1 MDILRSHILYIED
14 HEDTQELV
22 TLVLAESNHRVTTTS
37 SSKAALKLAREQHF
51 DLYILDSWLAD
62 GTGIELCQRLR
73 EFDPGTP
80 IMFFSGAA
88 YKTDKQ
94 AALDSGAQCYL
105 VKPADIK
112 VLRDEVN
119 TLIDAFKNKNKRP
132 LGITPGYSSLSA
144 RADDGARG
152 STFPSAETVAS

>member
-1 MDILRSHILYIED
+1 MEILRSHILFIDD

-37 SSKAALKLAREQHF
+37 SSKDALKLAREQRF

-73 EFDPGTP
+73 EFDRGTP

-88 YKTDKQ
+88 FETDKQ
-94 AALDSGAQCYL
+94 AALDNGAQCYL
-105 VKPADIK
+105 VKPADIQ

-119 TLIDAFKNKNKRP
+119 MLIDESRNRFDEST
-132 LGITPGYSSLSA
+132 GITRSGASL
-144 RADDGARG
+144 
-152 STFPSAETVAS
+152 VL

>member
-14 HEDTQELV
+14 HEDTRELV
-22 TLVLAESNHRVTTTS
+22 TLVLADSNHRVTATS
-37 SSKAALKLAREQHF
+37 SSKDALKLAREHHF

-73 EFDPGTP
+73 EFDRITP

-88 YKTDKQ
+88 YETDKQ
-94 AALDSGAQCYL
+94 AALDNGAQCYL
-105 VKPADIK
+105 VKPADIQ
-112 VLRDEVN
+112 VLRDQVN
-119 TLIDAFKNKNKRP
+119 ALIDAFKNINKRP

-144 RADDGARG
+144 RADDGTRG
-152 STFPSAETVAS
+152 STFPSAESVAS

>member
-14 HEDTQELV
+14 HEDTRELV

-37 SSKAALKLAREQHF
+37 SSKDALRLAREQHF

-73 EFDPGTP
+73 EFDRGTP

-88 YKTDKQ
+88 YETDKQ
-94 AALDSGAQCYL
+94 AALDNGAQCYL
-105 VKPADIK
+105 VKPADIQ

-119 TLIDAFKNKNKRP
+119 TLIDASRNRP
-132 LGITPGYSSLSA
+132 DKSRGITHSRASLNAAAEERTISLA
-144 RADDGARG
+144 LQN
-152 STFPSAETVAS
+152 STSVVS

>member
-14 HEDTQELV
+14 HEDTRELV
-22 TLVLAESNHRVTTTS
+22 TLVLAESNHSVTTTS
-37 SSKAALKLAREQHF
+37 SSKDALRLAREQHF

-73 EFDPGTP
+73 EFDRGTP

-88 YKTDKQ
+88 YETDKQ
-94 AALDSGAQCYL
+94 AALDNGAQCYL
-105 VKPADIK
+105 VKPADIQ

-132 LGITPGYSSLSA
+132 LGITRGYPSVSA
-144 RADDGARG
+144 RADDSARS
-152 STFPSAETVAS
+152 STFPSAESVAL

>member
-37 SSKAALKLAREQHF
+37 SSKDALKLARLHQF

-73 EFDPGTP
+73 EFDRVTP
-80 IMFFSGAA
+80 IMFFSAAA
-88 YKTDKQ
+88 YETDKQ
-94 AALDSGAQCYL
+94 AALDNGAQCYL

-112 VLRDEVN
+112 VLRDQVN
-119 TLIDAFKNKNKRP
+119 ALIYAFRNNRDESRRIP
-132 LGITPGYSSLSA
+132 RSHPSLNG
-144 RADDGARG
+144 GAEECTI
-152 STFPSAETVAS
+152 SLALPNSISVVS